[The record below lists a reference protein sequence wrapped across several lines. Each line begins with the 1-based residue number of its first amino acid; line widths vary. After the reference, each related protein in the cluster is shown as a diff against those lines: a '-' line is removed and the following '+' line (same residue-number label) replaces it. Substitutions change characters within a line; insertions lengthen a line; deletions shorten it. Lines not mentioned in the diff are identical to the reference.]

1 MLYACSGRHIVQS
14 APTTAS
20 LKSGVSTTAHSSQMA
35 LNLYSM
41 WQEVEKVF
49 PFRGNSGEKC
59 LLSRPHIN
67 STIGQILVYMSAFQ
81 PYMKLS

>member
-1 MLYACSGRHIVQS
+1 MQDACSGRHNVQS

-20 LKSGVSTTAHSSQMA
+20 LKIGVSTTAHSSQIA

-49 PFRGNSGEKC
+49 PFRGESGEKC
-59 LLSRPHIN
+59 LHATKVAADQTTR
-67 STIGQILVYMSAFQ
+67 TTY
-81 PYMKLS
+81 